1 MHQKIV
7 DLITLYYPNTK
18 LIYLFGSQAS
28 GQSTKNSD
36 WDIAIFNSEKLQHL
50 DRWEL
55 SESLCNLLNSEV
67 DLVDLLQASTVLQMQ
82 IVSTGK
88 LLFDAN
94 NYADAFEMQVFSMYG
109 HLQESRSEII
119 ESFISETKNA

>member
-7 DLITLYYPNTK
+7 NLITQHYPNTK

-28 GQSTKNSD
+28 GQSTNNSD
-36 WDIAIFNSEKLQHL
+36 WDIAIFNSEKLEPL
-50 DRWEL
+50 ARWEL

-82 IVSTGK
+82 IISTGK
-88 LLFDAN
+88 LLYNAES
-94 NYADAFEMQVFSMYG
+94 YADSFEMQVFSMYG

-119 ESFISETKNA
+119 ESFISEAKNA

>member
-7 DLITLYYPNTK
+7 NLITQHYPNTK
-18 LIYLFGSQAS
+18 LIYLFGSQAN
-28 GQSTKNSD
+28 GQSIKSSD
-36 WDIAIFNSEKLQHL
+36 WDIAVLNNEKLKPL
-50 DRWEL
+50 SRWDL
-55 SESLCNLLNSEV
+55 SESLCNLINSEV

-88 LLFDAN
+88 LLFDSE
-94 NYADAFEMQVFSMYG
+94 NYADSFEMQVFSMYG

-119 ESFISETKNA
+119 ESFISEAINA

>member
-1 MHQKIV
+1 MHHKIV
-7 DLITLYYPNTK
+7 NLITQHYPNTK

-28 GQSTKNSD
+28 GQSTKSSD
-36 WDIAIFNSEKLQHL
+36 WDIAIFNSKKFEPLS
-50 DRWEL
+50 RWDL
-55 SESLCNLLNSEV
+55 SESLCSLLNSEV

-82 IVSTGK
+82 IISTGK
-88 LLFDAN
+88 LLYDAN